1 MRALLPTYQRTD
13 VELVKGQ
20 GSIVEDATG
29 KTYLD
34 FIMGIAVCNTGH
46 RHPYVQQRL
55 EEQLNRIWH
64 TSNLFQI
71 AAQERVAERLTEDS
85 HLSHAFF
92 CNSGAEAN
100 EAAYKLVRKWTGK
113 TEVVT
118 FKQSFHGRTFAM
130 MGATGQEKIKAGY
143 GEMVNGFKHLPFN
156 EMESLS
162 AITDQTA
169 AVWLEI
175 IQGEGGVVVADDAW
189 LEALVKKAQQYDVKI
204 IVDEVQTGIGRTGS
218 RFAFEQTPLVPDIIT
233 LAKGLG
239 SGLAVGALLAT
250 EEAAE
255 VFTPGSHGSTFGG
268 NPLAMTAAEA
278 TLDLLL
284 SDTVM
289 ADIQEK
295 GEYLRQQLEKKL
307 PKSIVS
313 SIRGRG
319 LMIGIECTMPV
330 APLIDGLR
338 ENGLLVVSAGPHVI
352 RLLPSLFVTEQELT
366 QAIEKIQL
374 VCRQEVIV

>member
-1 MRALLPTYQRTD
+1 MSALLPTYQRTD

-189 LEALVKKAQQYDVKI
+189 LEALMKKAQQYDVKI

-319 LMIGIECTMPV
+319 LMIGMECTMPV
-330 APLIDGLR
+330 APLIDALR

-374 VCRQEVIV
+374 VCQQEVIV

>member
-1 MRALLPTYQRTD
+1 MSALLPTYQRTD

-189 LEALVKKAQQYDVKI
+189 LEALMKKAQQYDVKI

-330 APLIDGLR
+330 APLIDALR

>member
-1 MRALLPTYQRTD
+1 MSALLPTYQRTD

-46 RHPYVQQRL
+46 RHPYIQQRL
-55 EEQLNRIWH
+55 EEQLNEIWH

-71 AAQERVAERLTEDS
+71 AAQERVAKRLTEDS

-162 AITDQTA
+162 AITEETA

-189 LEALVKKAQQYDVKI
+189 LEALMKKAQQYDVKI

-284 SDTVM
+284 NDTVM
-289 ADIQEK
+289 ADVQGK
-295 GEYLRQQLEKKL
+295 GEFLRQQLEQKL
-307 PKSIVS
+307 PKSIVRS
-313 SIRGRG
+313 VRGRG
-319 LMIGIECTMPV
+319 LMIGIECVMPV
-330 APLIDGLR
+330 APLIDALR

-352 RLLPSLFVTEQELT
+352 RLLPSLFVTEQELMH
-366 QAIEKIQL
+366 AIEKIQL
-374 VCRQEVIV
+374 VCQQEVIV

>member
-1 MRALLPTYQRTD
+1 MSALLPTYQRTD

-46 RHPYVQQRL
+46 RHPYIQQRL
-55 EEQLNRIWH
+55 EEQLNQIWH

-162 AITDQTA
+162 AITEQTA

-189 LEALVKKAQQYDVKI
+189 LEALMKKAQQYDVKI

-284 SDTVM
+284 NDTVM
-289 ADIQEK
+289 ADVQGK
-295 GEYLRQQLEKKL
+295 GEYLRQQLENKL

-319 LMIGIECTMPV
+319 LMIGIECVMPV
-330 APLIDGLR
+330 ATLIDALR

-352 RLLPSLFVTEQELT
+352 RLLPSLFVTEQELMD
-366 QAIEKIQL
+366 AIEKIQL
-374 VCRQEVIV
+374 VCQQEVIV

>member
-1 MRALLPTYQRTD
+1 MSALLPTYQRTD

-46 RHPYVQQRL
+46 RHPYIQQRL
-55 EEQLNRIWH
+55 EEQLNQIWH

-71 AAQERVAERLTEDS
+71 ATQERVAERLTEDS

-162 AITDQTA
+162 AITEQTA

-189 LEALVKKAQQYDVKI
+189 LEALMKKAQQYDVKI

-289 ADIQEK
+289 ADVQGK
-295 GEYLRQQLEKKL
+295 GEYLRQQLEEKL

-319 LMIGIECTMPV
+319 LMVGIECTMPV
-330 APLIDGLR
+330 APLIDALR

-352 RLLPSLFVTEQELT
+352 RLLPSLFVTEQELMH
-366 QAIEKIQL
+366 AIEKIQL
-374 VCRQEVIV
+374 VCQQEVIV

>member
-1 MRALLPTYQRTD
+1 MSALLPTYQRTD

-189 LEALVKKAQQYDVKI
+189 LEALMKKAQQYDVKI

-374 VCRQEVIV
+374 VCQQEVIV

>member
-1 MRALLPTYQRTD
+1 MSALLPTYQRTD

-34 FIMGIAVCNTGH
+34 FSMGIAVCNTGH

-118 FKQSFHGRTFAM
+118 FKLSFHGRTFAM

-189 LEALVKKAQQYDVKI
+189 LEALMKEAQQYDVKI

-218 RFAFEQTPLVPDIIT
+218 RFASEQTPLVPDIIT

-284 SDTVM
+284 NDTVM

-330 APLIDGLR
+330 APLIDALR

-374 VCRQEVIV
+374 VWQQEVIV

>member
-1 MRALLPTYQRTD
+1 MSALLPTYQRTD

-189 LEALVKKAQQYDVKI
+189 LEALMKKAQQYDVKI

>member
-1 MRALLPTYQRTD
+1 MSALLPTYQRTD

-189 LEALVKKAQQYDVKI
+189 LEALMKKAQQYDVKI

-338 ENGLLVVSAGPHVI
+338 EKGLLVVSAGPHVI

-374 VCRQEVIV
+374 VCQQEVIV

>member
-1 MRALLPTYQRTD
+1 MSALLPTYQRTD
-13 VELVKGQ
+13 VELVKGK

-189 LEALVKKAQQYDVKI
+189 LEALMKKAQQYDVKI

-374 VCRQEVIV
+374 VCQQEVIV

>member
-1 MRALLPTYQRTD
+1 MSALLPTYQRTD

-162 AITDQTA
+162 AITNQTA

-189 LEALVKKAQQYDVKI
+189 LEALMKKAQQYDVKI

>member
-1 MRALLPTYQRTD
+1 MSALLPTYQRTD

-34 FIMGIAVCNTGH
+34 FSMGIAVCNTGH

-189 LEALVKKAQQYDVKI
+189 LEALMKKAQQYDVKI

-218 RFAFEQTPLVPDIIT
+218 RFASEQTPLVPDIIT

-330 APLIDGLR
+330 APLIDALR

-366 QAIEKIQL
+366 QALEKIQL
-374 VCRQEVIV
+374 VWQQEVIV

>member
-1 MRALLPTYQRTD
+1 MSALLPTYQRTD

-46 RHPYVQQRL
+46 RHPYIQQRL
-55 EEQLNRIWH
+55 EEQLNQIWH

-71 AAQERVAERLTEDS
+71 AQQERVAQRLTEDS

-156 EMESLS
+156 EMESLL
-162 AITDQTA
+162 AITEQTA

-175 IQGEGGVVVADDAW
+175 IQGEGGVVVADNAW
-189 LEALVKKAQQYDVKI
+189 LEALMNQARRYDVKI

-250 EEAAE
+250 AEAAE

-284 SDTVM
+284 SDGVM
-289 ADIQEK
+289 ADVQGK
-295 GEYLRQQLEKKL
+295 GEYLRQQLENKL
-307 PKSIVS
+307 PQSIVS

-319 LMIGIECTMPV
+319 LMIGIECTIPV
-330 APLIDGLR
+330 APLIDALR
-338 ENGLLVVSAGPHVI
+338 EKGLLVVSAGPHVI
-352 RLLPSLFVTEQELT
+352 RLLPSLFVTEQELM
-366 QAIEKIQL
+366 QAVEKIQL
-374 VCRQEVIV
+374 VCQQEVIV

>member
-1 MRALLPTYQRTD
+1 MSALLPTYQRTD
-13 VELVKGQ
+13 VELVKGK

>member
-1 MRALLPTYQRTD
+1 MSALLPTYQRTD

-189 LEALVKKAQQYDVKI
+189 LEALMKKAQQYDVKI

-330 APLIDGLR
+330 APLIDALR

-374 VCRQEVIV
+374 VCQQEVIV

>member
-1 MRALLPTYQRTD
+1 MSALLPTYRRTD

-162 AITDQTA
+162 AITNQTA

-189 LEALVKKAQQYDVKI
+189 LEALMKKAQQYDVKI

>member
-1 MRALLPTYQRTD
+1 MSALLPTYQRTD

-46 RHPYVQQRL
+46 RHPYIQQRL
-55 EEQLNRIWH
+55 EEQLNQIWH

-156 EMESLS
+156 EIESLS
-162 AITDQTA
+162 AITEQTA

-189 LEALVKKAQQYDVKI
+189 LEALMKKAQQYDVKI

-289 ADIQEK
+289 ADVQGK

-330 APLIDGLR
+330 APLIDALR

-352 RLLPSLFVTEQELT
+352 RLLPSLFVTEQELMH
-366 QAIEKIQL
+366 AIEKIQL
-374 VCRQEVIV
+374 VCQQEVIV